1 MAVMPLA
8 RRLRT
13 TSQLGWAIESNWA
26 DPFVF
31 VVYSVVRPLA
41 TSLILAGMYWAV
53 AGVAA
58 RPKAFAA
65 LYLGNVFHEYVTR
78 MVIGMGWAIVEE
90 REDYETLKYV
100 YTSPIGMLTYLW
112 GRSSVKFV
120 LASVSVL
127 LTLTVGWFL
136 LGVRWDWAH
145 VRWLPLGAAFV
156 TGLVATQFLGFLLAG
171 WALMLPRIGVVLN
184 EGISIGLYLMC
195 GVIYPVDLL
204 PRGLQELSLLLPF
217 TWWYEALRRFLLGAG
232 ASARVSALSDAQL
245 LGALALSTLVFA
257 IVSRAGY
264 FALERR
270 ARQTG
275 RIDQTSLF

>member
-1 MAVMPLA
+1 MMPLA

-58 RPKAFAA
+58 RPNAFAA

-112 GRSSVKFV
+112 GRASVKFV

-145 VRWLPLGAAFV
+145 VRWLPLAAAFV

-171 WALMLPRIGVVLN
+171 WALLLPRIGVVLN
-184 EGISIGLYLMC
+184 EGVAVALYLLC

-204 PRGLQELSLLLPF
+204 PRGLQELSLMLPF

-232 ASARVSALSDAQL
+232 ASARVSALSDLQL
-245 LGALALSTLVFA
+245 LGALALSTAVFA

-264 FALERR
+264 YALEHR